1 MKRQFIAQL
10 QPREEVDEI
19 YRIVDKQLRPN
30 RQGNLYILIQL
41 ADRTGV
47 IAGMRW
53 NADQRLYESL
63 TKGGFA
69 RVIGVTQLYNGG
81 MQLIINDL
89 EPAKGEH
96 VNPDDFNAI
105 DSQKTEAH
113 WERLRTLLAPIDEP
127 SLRKI
132 ADAFLADATLKEKL
146 AAAPA
151 GVKTHHAFPGGL
163 LQHMVDLMN
172 LVQSVAPAYPYVDRQ
187 LLMVGALLHDIGK
200 IDELAFEGELSYT
213 DPGQLV
219 GHLVQ
224 GTHILQRLI
233 DRVEADGHPVPQQLL
248 WRLQHMIVSHHGS
261 LEHGSPRVP
270 MTLEAVL
277 LHHLDDLDAKMNAT
291 SEWIKADLNSDS
303 RWTNYNPTLGRKMFK
318 PSLHSEQP
326 KS

>member
-10 QPREEVDEI
+10 QPRDEVDEI
-19 YRIVDKQLRPN
+19 YRILDKQLRPN
-30 RQGNLYILIQL
+30 RQGNLYILLQL

-89 EPAKGEH
+89 EPAKSEH

-113 WERLRTLLAPIDEP
+113 WERLRTLLASIDEP

-224 GTHILQRLI
+224 GTHILQQLI
-233 DRVEADGHPVPQQLL
+233 DRIEADGHPVPQQLL

-318 PSLHSEQP
+318 PSLRNEQS